1 MQQVLLHERVEYAS
15 LGWRVAAV
23 AVDTLV
29 LFGLLILAAM
39 VYILVIAVQ
48 GSVDLSDPAAV
59 QALST
64 DLRIPDW
71 IANVVVFGGLFIYYV
86 VLEAAFS
93 ASLGKLVFRMRV
105 TMPDGS
111 RPTAAAILVRNLV
124 RIPEAWLLYVP
135 AGISCLASGR
145 RQRLGDHAARTV
157 VVRRAPATG
166 AVTAAAPGALGAAA
180 WPPAAASAT
189 AGPLGAAPPYAGTP
203 PEATPAV
210 AAPPPEPGVGETVA
224 GLKTA
229 ALAVRGAHFNYLR
242 FSELELSA
250 TPDAESEADYSPGYV
265 SAWYT
270 LADSVAALQKARSAA
285 DAAAARA
292 GIALDDAC
300 ADQPDLVHL
309 FGELEPYFSSESDE
323 QIHEAFLR
331 IARGVSA

>member
-1 MQQVLLHERVEYAS
+1 MQQVLPHERLEYAS

-23 AVDTLV
+23 TVDTLV

-48 GSVDLSDPAAV
+48 GSVDLNDPAAV

-71 IANVVVFGGLFIYYV
+71 IANAVVFGGLFIYYV

-166 AVTAAAPGALGAAA
+166 AGAAA
-180 WPPAAASAT
+180 WPPAAASPT
-189 AGPLGAAPPYAGTP
+189 AGPLAAAPPDAGTP
-203 PEATPAV
+203 PGATPAL
-210 AAPPPEPGVGETVA
+210 AAPSPPPEPSLGETLA

-229 ALAVRGAHFNYLR
+229 ALAARGAHFNYLR
-242 FSELELSA
+242 FSDLELSA
-250 TPDAESEADYSPGYV
+250 TPDSEGEAEYSPGYV

-270 LADSVAALQKARSAA
+270 LADSVAALQEARSAA

-309 FGELEPYFSSESDE
+309 FGELQPYFSSESDE

-331 IARGVSA
+331 IARGVST